1 MPPSAG
7 SIVAFLNLGA
17 RPSGQTDGRGGPAR
31 AGCLGMSAPD
41 PWPLRGLV
49 LRTPRLELRPDDDEG
64 LRELVEVAYA
74 GVHPPE
80 QMPFLNAW
88 TDVDPREQGRE
99 MLQYFWSK
107 RAGMRPDSWSVHF
120 LVRHEGRVLGVQAL
134 IGHDFGVLR
143 TVSSGSWL
151 GLVHQGRGFGSE
163 MRAAVLQL
171 AFDHLG
177 AVEALSGAFVDNPA
191 SLRVSE
197 KLGYRRD
204 GVRRHVRRGEPATE
218 VVLRMTAEEFV
229 RPDWVVAVE
238 GLDGCR
244 GLLGA
249 G

>member
-1 MPPSAG
+1 
-7 SIVAFLNLGA
+7 
-17 RPSGQTDGRGGPAR
+17 
-31 AGCLGMSAPD
+31 
-41 PWPLRGLV
+41 
-49 LRTPRLELRPDDDEG
+49 
-64 LRELVEVAYA
+64 
-74 GVHPPE
+74 
-80 QMPFLNAW
+80 
-88 TDVDPREQGRE
+88 

-134 IGHDFGVLR
+134 IGHEFGVLR

-151 GLVHQGRGFGSE
+151 GLVHQGRRFGSE

-197 KLGYRRD
+197 KLGYRPN
-204 GVRRHVRRGEPATE
+204 GTRRHPRRGEPAAE
-218 VVLRMTAEEFV
+218 IQLRLEPDWFV
-229 RPDWVVAVE
+229 RPDWTLRVE
-238 GLDGCR
+238 GLDACR
-244 GLLGA
+244 DLLGA